1 MDVELH
7 DWEVLPNS
15 EDSTSLQNTSYL
27 EGIER
32 DSEGIIRSDY
42 FSLDSRN
49 KYAGTQV
56 EDVTDGIS
64 VESDNPSWID
74 PVCDTRYST
83 TKEMGEFWSTDGSSD
98 DGKYVESE
106 ANNKELDIVET
117 GTRQVA
123 YDGSASVEMDKSW
136 SDSGEIGSKPTKY
149 ENMDVDR
156 YDDDLKIHEESE
168 PSGEQKIMQARGQ
181 GENEDVLIE
190 TMKADGEER
199 NRVAVWWKLP
209 FDLLKYCLFKASP
222 VWTLSV
228 AAAMMGVVILGR
240 RLYKMKRKS
249 RTLQLKV
256 TVDDKKVS
264 QFMSRAARLNEAFSV
279 VKRGPIIRPSLP
291 AGGTGIA
298 PWPMM
303 ALR

>member
-1 MDVELH
+1 MDVELN

-74 PVCDTRYST
+74 PACDTRYST

-106 ANNKELDIVET
+106 ANNKELDIGET

-136 SDSGEIGSKPTKY
+136 SDSGEIESKTRNY
-149 ENMDVDR
+149 EKMDVDT
-156 YDDDLKIHEESE
+156 YDDDMKIHE
-168 PSGEQKIMQARGQ
+168 PSGEQKIIQARDQ

-190 TMKADGEER
+190 TRKADSEER

-209 FDLLKYCLFKASP
+209 FDLLKYCLYRASP

-291 AGGTGIA
+291 AAGIA